1 MDTTVI
7 KAIDVIEALAR
18 SDRPRG
24 ITELAEQLELT
35 KSNVHR
41 LLQTLGS
48 RGYLRR
54 RDDGRYE
61 LSLRLW
67 ELGSLVLAK
76 LDLKHVAY
84 GHLQTLA
91 DLTRETVH
99 LSVLDQRD
107 VIYIDKIDS
116 PEPVR
121 AYSSLGGRAP
131 AYCVATGKALLAF
144 ASDDVIR
151 AAGASLIP
159 YTSRTIRTEPALRQA
174 LAQIRQD
181 GYATN
186 SGEWR
191 ESVCGLAA
199 PIRDA
204 SGVVIA
210 AVGISGPADRLKP
223 KRLKSLAPAVVATAG
238 SISSDLGHAG
248 ARDDART
255 TAPRGSRNGSG
266 RQKPV

>member
-1 MDTTVI
+1 MDTTVL
-7 KAIDVIEALAR
+7 KALDVIEALAR
-18 SDRPRG
+18 SERPRG
-24 ITELAEQLELT
+24 ITELAEQLQLT

-41 LLQTLGS
+41 LLQTLAS

-54 RDDGRYE
+54 SGEDGRYE

-76 LDLKHVAY
+76 LDLKHVAHA
-84 GHLQTLA
+84 HLETLA

-107 VIYIDKIDS
+107 VIYIDKIES

-144 ASDDVIR
+144 ASDDLIHSV
-151 AAGASLIP
+151 GASLIP
-159 YTSRTIRTEPALRQA
+159 YTSRTIRTETALRQA
-174 LAQIRQD
+174 LAQIRHD
-181 GYATN
+181 GFATN
-186 SGEWR
+186 AGEWR

-204 SGVVIA
+204 RGAVIA

-238 SISSDLGHAG
+238 SISNDLGHAG
-248 ARDDART
+248 TRGEGGVADRASRT
-255 TAPRGSRNGSG
+255 RSR
-266 RQKPV
+266 R

>member
-1 MDTTVI
+1 MDTTVL
-7 KAIDVIEALAR
+7 KALDVIEALAR
-18 SDRPRG
+18 SERARG
-24 ITELAEQLELT
+24 ITDLAEQLQLT

-41 LLQTLGS
+41 LLQTLAS

-54 RDDGRYE
+54 HDDGRYE

-67 ELGSLVLAK
+67 ELGSLVLGK
-76 LDLKHVAY
+76 LNLKHVAY
-84 GHLQTLA
+84 AHLETLA

-144 ASDDVIR
+144 ASDDLIR
-151 AAGASLIP
+151 SVGASLIP
-159 YTSRTIRTEPALRQA
+159 YTSRTLRTEAGLRQA
-174 LAQIRQD
+174 LAQIRHD

-186 SGEWR
+186 AGEWR

-238 SISSDLGHAG
+238 SISNDLGHAAGRDDSGATARG
-248 ARDDART
+248 AR
-255 TAPRGSRNGSG
+255 NGT
-266 RQKPV
+266 RR